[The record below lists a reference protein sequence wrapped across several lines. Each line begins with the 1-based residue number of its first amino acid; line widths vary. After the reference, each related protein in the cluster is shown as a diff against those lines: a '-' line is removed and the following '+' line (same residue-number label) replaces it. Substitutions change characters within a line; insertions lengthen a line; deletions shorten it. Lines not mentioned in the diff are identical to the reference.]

1 MQALQSKQQFN
12 AIWFGSVFI
21 AMASA
26 KANED
31 DSRQKEK
38 FTGESWSR
46 VFPHNGQ
53 VQTWKSFFSV
63 CLKVFLLGSNN
74 ANHLFYLEGDLRL
87 LRTKLPC
94 YSNFNMIIKTCWSI
108 LSCILM
114 LWVSSMKQAR
124 EGIKLERGKQKNLNV
139 SSKNVSFQFSF
150 HFMGFYAAI
159 YIAWLLMLLQHI
171 F

>member
-53 VQTWKSFFSV
+53 VQTWKSFFF
-63 CLKVFLLGSNN
+63 CLFKSFSSRFEQCESFV
-74 ANHLFYLEGDLRL
+74 
-87 LRTKLPC
+87 LP
-94 YSNFNMIIKTCWSI
+94 
-108 LSCILM
+108 
-114 LWVSSMKQAR
+114 
-124 EGIKLERGKQKNLNV
+124 RG
-139 SSKNVSFQFSF
+139 
-150 HFMGFYAAI
+150 GFE
-159 YIAWLLMLLQHI
+159 IAPNEIALLQQLQHDH
-171 F
+171 